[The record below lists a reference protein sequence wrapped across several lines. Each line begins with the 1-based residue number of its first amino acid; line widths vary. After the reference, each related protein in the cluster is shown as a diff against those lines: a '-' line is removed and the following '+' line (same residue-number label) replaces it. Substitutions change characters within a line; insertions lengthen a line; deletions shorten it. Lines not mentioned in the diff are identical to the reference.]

1 MTTALITGASSG
13 LGAEFARQLAA
24 QGHDLV
30 LVARGQDRLD
40 ALAKELGG
48 RHGVATEVLAADLT
62 DPVDLGTVT
71 TRLADPSR
79 PVGILVNNAGLG
91 LLHDFH
97 HTPAEEEVHHL
108 RLHVEAALRTT
119 RAVLPGMLARGEGR
133 IVNVASVAAFLPRG
147 TYSAA
152 KAWLLAFS
160 RWANVHYRR
169 SGVLVTALCP
179 GLVRTEFHARMGM
192 ETRWIPGWAWLRAE
206 RVVRDGLRDNLAG
219 RSVSVPSMRYK
230 AVRAAAAVLPDR
242 VLGGPARRPER

>member
-79 PVGILVNNAGLG
+79 PIGILVNNAGLG

-97 HTPAEEEVHHL
+97 HTPVEEEVHHL
-108 RLHVEAALRTT
+108 RLHVEAALKTT

-179 GLVRTEFHARMGM
+179 GFVRTEFHARMGM

-219 RSVSVPSMRYK
+219 RSVSVSSLRYK

-242 VLGGPARRPER
+242 VLGGPARRPKR